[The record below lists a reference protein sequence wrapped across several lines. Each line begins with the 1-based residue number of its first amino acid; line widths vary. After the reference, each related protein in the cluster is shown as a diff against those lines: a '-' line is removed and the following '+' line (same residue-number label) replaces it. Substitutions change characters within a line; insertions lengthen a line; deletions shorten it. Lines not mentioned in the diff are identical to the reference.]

1 MTRPP
6 SDLAGLTVGIWGFGR
21 EGISMARTA
30 AAAGAARIEAVDD
43 VGRRP
48 FEEPEGIENLT
59 VFRGPEHLT
68 RLGNC
73 DIVFVSPGV
82 PWRQP
87 VFEELRDSGIRISSA
102 ADWFMS
108 RHGSST
114 IGVTGTKGKS
124 TTASFLGHLLNQIG
138 VDAVVA
144 GNIGTPL
151 SDLSPDGN
159 VVVVAELSSQ
169 QAALLTTSPA
179 VAIVTNLYEDHLD
192 WHGDRDSYYRAKA
205 NVFAN
210 GARVLVTTP
219 EVVAIL
225 ERLGVTIEPELRL
238 VDPVDVRRASRGERS
253 DGGDISRGERSD
265 GGDISRGER
274 SDGGGSG
281 RSVMD
286 YEHNVVNG
294 ALAALA
300 AGEVIGRPVTPDEID
315 TAVRTFLGLPHRL
328 QTVRTTGRIRWID
341 DTLATTGESVAAALR
356 AMAPDDHVAL
366 IVGGMD
372 RQLNYDQLDAYL
384 RSGARQ
390 VSLIQAPTNGAAIGR
405 GFAQECPSRTHL
417 VDSLEAAVRTA
428 WSLSDVD
435 VVLLSP
441 GAASYDLFANYEAKA
456 AAYCRFIDAMA

>member
-1 MTRPP
+1 MSRPP

-30 AAAGAARIEAVDD
+30 AAAGAVRIEAVDD

-48 FEEPEGIENLT
+48 FEEPEGIANLT
-59 VFRGPEHLT
+59 VFRGPEHLP
-68 RLGNC
+68 RLGDC
-73 DIVFVSPGV
+73 DVVFVSPGV

-210 GARVLVTTP
+210 GARALVTTP

-225 ERLGVTIEPELRL
+225 ERLGVSIEPELRL
-238 VDPVDVRRASRGERS
+238 VDPVDVRRTSRGEP
-253 DGGDISRGERSD
+253 
-265 GGDISRGER
+265 

-281 RSVMD
+281 RLVMD

-328 QTVRTTGRIRWID
+328 QTVRTTGHIRWID

-405 GFAQECPSRTHL
+405 GFAQESPSRTHL

-428 WSLSDVD
+428 GSLSDVD